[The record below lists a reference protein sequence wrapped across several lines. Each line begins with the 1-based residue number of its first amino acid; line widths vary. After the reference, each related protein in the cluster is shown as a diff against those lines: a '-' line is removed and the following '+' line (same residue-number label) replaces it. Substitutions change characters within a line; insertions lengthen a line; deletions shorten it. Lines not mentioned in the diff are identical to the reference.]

1 MAERASA
8 LGVFFIF
15 TANDMSKFPVELV
28 RRFDLRMFVDLPSSN
43 ERDHIFRL
51 KMTENQQ
58 TTEGID
64 MDEIVRNT
72 NEYSGSD
79 IEQVVEK
86 GMSYAYRD
94 GRRPPTT
101 EDYLQA
107 IDKTVPTA
115 HTYADQIDHMKKW
128 VKDKTMI
135 PANSESISLSEKE
148 SEDSIRS
155 VIWAVTTGLTA
166 LEMSIKWSMKD
177 LGRLFGPE
185 EVFSAMTVYDEF
197 KNTENYKDNLNIG
210 QLLSMRVKGMTEVP
224 ESGMRTLHSLFDK
237 TVEDF
242 SVFVKDPSIF
252 ADRVKTGFKNPVDNL
267 SSEPMFRDAVRII
280 LLFTLM
286 EDKKMIMEDAK
297 QERDRIINRV
307 MSVVSMQ
314 LENILGGVAK
324 SLISAKENMDLTD
337 LDVKRLSLRV
347 IEVFEDGLETQ
358 LMIDGIPIEN
368 DSDIK
373 ERLSKEVD
381 SNNTTDRNNPMY
393 G

>member
-1 MAERASA
+1 
-8 LGVFFIF
+8 
-15 TANDMSKFPVELV
+15 
-28 RRFDLRMFVDLPSSN
+28 
-43 ERDHIFRL
+43 
-51 KMTENQQ
+51 
-58 TTEGID
+58 
-64 MDEIVRNT
+64 
-72 NEYSGSD
+72 
-79 IEQVVEK
+79 
-86 GMSYAYRD
+86 
-94 GRRPPTT
+94 
-101 EDYLQA
+101 
-107 IDKTVPTA
+107 
-115 HTYADQIDHMKKW
+115 
-128 VKDKTMI
+128 
-135 PANSESISLSEKE
+135 
-148 SEDSIRS
+148 
-155 VIWAVTTGLTA
+155 
-166 LEMSIKWSMKD
+166 
-177 LGRLFGPE
+177 
-185 EVFSAMTVYDEF
+185 
-197 KNTENYKDNLNIG
+197 
-210 QLLSMRVKGMTEVP
+210 
-224 ESGMRTLHSLFDK
+224 
-237 TVEDF
+237 
-242 SVFVKDPSIF
+242 VFVKDPSIF

>member
-1 MAERASA
+1 
-8 LGVFFIF
+8 
-15 TANDMSKFPVELV
+15 
-28 RRFDLRMFVDLPSSN
+28 
-43 ERDHIFRL
+43 
-51 KMTENQQ
+51 
-58 TTEGID
+58 
-64 MDEIVRNT
+64 
-72 NEYSGSD
+72 
-79 IEQVVEK
+79 
-86 GMSYAYRD
+86 
-94 GRRPPTT
+94 
-101 EDYLQA
+101 
-107 IDKTVPTA
+107 
-115 HTYADQIDHMKKW
+115 
-128 VKDKTMI
+128 
-135 PANSESISLSEKE
+135 
-148 SEDSIRS
+148 
-155 VIWAVTTGLTA
+155 
-166 LEMSIKWSMKD
+166 MKD

-381 SNNTTDRNNPMY
+381 SNNSTDRNNPMY